1 MKTRKKRKKLGFTN
15 TMFLSIVILSIAVV
29 IFACALMWHT
39 QSTSGLA
46 YVVPAVFGELAT
58 ITGFAVKKSERENTK
73 GGIVYDK
80 AINTETDETGTN
92 DMEGRIL

>member
-1 MKTRKKRKKLGFTN
+1 
-15 TMFLSIVILSIAVV
+15 MFLSVIILSVAVT

-39 QSTSGLA
+39 QDTSGLA

-73 GGIVYDK
+73 GGIIYDK
-80 AINTETDETGTN
+80 AVNEVETVDT
-92 DMEGRIL
+92 DIMEGRIL